1 MEADLEGNIPH
12 VDEWSMSTTPPHIP
26 LLSVLLSNFH
36 VQAMSHYLKSMY
48 HPSFIH
54 SYLSHLNSKSRTVCC
69 VVLLTSRAISH
80 QSSKTIQDLQ
90 DPQEPS
96 RLKNSKSV
104 QGRVILIRHQSR
116 ETLVVALVS
125 EHEVRPKNSRHG
137 RKPPRGHQR
146 HHPRL

>member
-12 VDEWSMSTTPPHIP
+12 VDEWSMSTTPPHFP
-26 LLSVLLSNFH
+26 LLSVFPSNFH
-36 VQAMSHYLKSMY
+36 VLVMTHYLKSMY

-69 VVLLTSRAISH
+69 FVLLTSRAIFH

-116 ETLVVALVS
+116 ETLVVASSFLDC
-125 EHEVRPKNSRHG
+125 
-137 RKPPRGHQR
+137 HQFCLT
-146 HHPRL
+146 HV